1 MRVVPFSRALP
12 VILALAAIVLV
23 GCRSQ
28 SPRFYALSPIPEDQV
43 ISKRR
48 SSTQNAVIGIGP
60 VKLAEYLDESLI
72 VTRTS
77 DNELAKAQFNRWVG
91 SFKDNFINVLADDL
105 GSLLSTDRIYL
116 YPWRLSV
123 PIDYQVAV
131 DVVRCDGRLG
141 DAAYLEARWSIIR
154 GPEKKLLKTH
164 RSSIR
169 EPVTGA
175 DYAALVAAQSRAVG
189 KLSQEIAQA
198 IQGAADAIGSGRP
211 ASPGAPK

>member
-1 MRVVPFSRALP
+1 MRGVLFSRGLTVVLIIVAL
-12 VILALAAIVLV
+12 LSS
-23 GCRSQ
+23 GCLGRSPNPQ
-28 SPRFYALSPIPEDQV
+28 FYALTPVQDQFV
-43 ISKRR
+43 SHR
-48 SSTQNAVIGIGP
+48 SNPAHNAVIGIGP
-60 VKLAEYLDESLI
+60 VKMAEYLDESLI

-77 DNELAKAQFNRWVG
+77 DNELAKAQFHRWVG

-123 PIDYQVAV
+123 PINYQVVV
-131 DVVRCDGRLG
+131 DVIRCDGRLG
-141 DAAYLEARWSIIR
+141 DAAWLEARWSVIK

-175 DYAALVAAQSRAVG
+175 DYAALVAAQSRSVA
-189 KLSQEIAQA
+189 KLSQEIATA
-198 IQGAADAIGSGRP
+198 IKGAG
-211 ASPGAPK
+211 KN

>member
-1 MRVVPFSRALP
+1 LTP
-12 VILALAAIVLV
+12 VQDQFVSH
-23 GCRSQ
+23 RSN
-28 SPRFYALSPIPEDQV
+28 PAH
-43 ISKRR
+43 
-48 SSTQNAVIGIGP
+48 NAVIGIGP
-60 VKLAEYLDESLI
+60 VKMAEYLDESLI

-77 DNELAKAQFNRWVG
+77 DNELAKAQFHRWVG

-123 PIDYQVAV
+123 PINYQVVV
-131 DVVRCDGRLG
+131 DVIRCDGRLG
-141 DAAYLEARWSIIR
+141 DAAWLEARWSVIK

-175 DYAALVAAQSRAVG
+175 DYAALVAAQSRSVA
-189 KLSQEIAQA
+189 KLSQEIATA
-198 IQGAADAIGSGRP
+198 IKGAG
-211 ASPGAPK
+211 KN